1 MLAYRTASTP
11 TLSRRAQRRTGM
23 HTSRVCRP
31 ARGALCGPHGDA
43 GRGGHQQRPPQYRRT
58 TGMATHTHVK
68 QITPRPSHAAAITLL
83 LLLLLP
89 LLLLSCHGQ

>member
-1 MLAYRTASTP
+1 
-11 TLSRRAQRRTGM
+11 
-23 HTSRVCRP
+23 
-31 ARGALCGPHGDA
+31 
-43 GRGGHQQRPPQYRRT
+43 
-58 TGMATHTHVK
+58 MATHTHVK